1 MRNVSQALDDEHRAN
16 LALLGRAE
24 HAFARAPRAGAAG
37 DPDVAR
43 LAAALARHLEDD
55 VGRHFDFEEREL
67 FPRLADAGEGDI
79 ADLLTEE
86 HRAIRAVAAELLPL
100 VQAAAA
106 GTLADAGFETLRRGV
121 PELVE
126 RQVAHIQKET
136 MALLPMLDDL
146 LDDDTDR
153 ELAFAYAESQ

>member
-1 MRNVSQALDDEHRAN
+1 MRSVTRALDDEHRAN

-24 HAFARAPRAGAAG
+24 QMFARPGSAR
-37 DPDVAR
+37 DPGLPR
-43 LAAALARHLEDD
+43 LAAALAQLLEDD
-55 VGRHFDFEEREL
+55 VGRHFDFEEQQL
-67 FPRLADAGEGDI
+67 FPRLSDAGEGDI
-79 ADLLTEE
+79 ASLLTEE
-86 HRAIRAVAAELLPL
+86 HHAIRAVAAELLPL
-100 VQAAAA
+100 AKAAAA
-106 GTLADAGFETLRRGV
+106 GTLADAGFESLRRGV

-153 ELAFAYAESQ
+153 ELAFAYSATL